1 MKNKLKTLRVLP
13 IMLIAFYFLVIK
25 KMNLSFEIELGYL
38 VTAFVIS
45 VLVLYF
51 LFKEGL
57 IAKQKLVT
65 LFTFVVLSVCIGGYF
80 YFRN

>member
-13 IMLIAFYFLVIK
+13 IMLMVIYFLGIK
-25 KMNLSFEIELGYL
+25 QMNLSFEIELGYL

-57 IAKQKLVT
+57 IAKQNVSDTICICSLVSVYRRVF
-65 LFTFVVLSVCIGGYF
+65 LF
-80 YFRN
+80 